1 MSKETKTTAPAP
13 EAMTA
18 EEIVAKAQAEAEAI
32 RAAALTEA
40 NDIRQQAEEEAAEI
54 RKDAEA
60 AAKEAAPVPAPAAP
74 KHDEGEEYV

>member
-40 NDIRQQAEEEAAEI
+40 NDILQQA
-54 RKDAEA
+54 
-60 AAKEAAPVPAPAAP
+60 
-74 KHDEGEEYV
+74 

>member
-32 RAAALTEA
+32 RAAALTA
-40 NDIRQQAEEEAAEI
+40 GRGGSRGNPQGCRSRRQGG
-54 RKDAEA
+54 RSRSHPCRAEA
-60 AAKEAAPVPAPAAP
+60 RR
-74 KHDEGEEYV
+74 G